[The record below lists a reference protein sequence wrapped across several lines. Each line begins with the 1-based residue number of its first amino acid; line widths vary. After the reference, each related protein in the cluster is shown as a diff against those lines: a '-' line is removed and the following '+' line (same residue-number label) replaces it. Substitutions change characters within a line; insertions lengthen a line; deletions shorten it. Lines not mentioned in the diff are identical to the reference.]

1 MILALNVANIT
12 PPVGM
17 TLMTAAKI
25 ADVSYESAIRESVP
39 FLLSHLTL
47 IVLVSLV
54 PGVALW
60 LPRLLH

>member
-1 MILALNVANIT
+1 
-12 PPVGM
+12 M

-25 ADVSYESAIRESVP
+25 ADVSYESAIRESFP
-39 FLLSHLTL
+39 FFLSHLTV